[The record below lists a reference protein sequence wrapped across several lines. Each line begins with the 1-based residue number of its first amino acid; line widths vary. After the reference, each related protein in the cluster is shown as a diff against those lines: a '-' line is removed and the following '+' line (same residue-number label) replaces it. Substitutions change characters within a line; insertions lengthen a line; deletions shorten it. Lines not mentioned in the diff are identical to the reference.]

1 MRNGPPRGTHRAPG
15 RASINYRDI
24 ATPMG
29 RGLGSVAIASA
40 VAATGIALDATPQA
54 AAAPVPNQFGALTP
68 ASPTAP
74 VEVPSTVVSYGAR
87 GEAVKQV
94 QEKLVASG
102 ATIQVDGIF
111 GPSTLR
117 AVRSFQSDANLSVDG
132 VVGKNT
138 WSALLDAK
146 APASPAA
153 STTSSEA
160 AASAPAQG
168 AQPLLKWGARS
179 TAVRSLQ
186 EKLNNYGASLQVD
199 GIFGS
204 GTYRAVRSFQG
215 ANGLYV
221 DGVVGKNTWSALDN
235 GKQIVKS
242 TPAPAPEARQAEA
255 PAAPAA
261 ETPRLRRGHVSAHV
275 RTLQEK
281 LNNYGASLRVDGAFG
296 SATYR
301 AVRSF
306 QSANSLTV
314 DGIVGPNT
322 WSALE
327 NGKQIASNTPAP
339 APAPAAQAPAPA
351 PRQEAAPA
359 APAAKQPEDSSIKL
373 GDRGEAVIT
382 VQKLLV
388 KNGVSLRV
396 DGSFGATTES
406 AVKDFQRR
414 EGLTVDGIVGDS
426 TMKRLEHP
434 TTRAEEKSANRGSE
448 RTSAPEGGTNADGL
462 AIVETAKQ
470 YIGVPYLWGGNTPSG
485 FDCSGLVRYVY
496 AKHGISMPRVA
507 AQQVYAGKIIP
518 RSEARPGDLVAFTK
532 NGYGHIGIYAG
543 DGMIIDA
550 AYSGRNVV
558 MRKIWRSPHVFVTYR
573 K

>member
-24 ATPMG
+24 AAPMG

-40 VAATGIALDATPQA
+40 VAATGIALDVTPQA
-54 AAAPVPNQFGALTP
+54 AAAPVPNHFGALTP
-68 ASPTAP
+68 SIPAAP

-102 ATIQVDGIF
+102 ASIQVDGVF

-117 AVRSFQSDANLSVDG
+117 AVRSFQSDANLFVDG

-146 APASPAA
+146 ASPSPAK
-153 STTSSEA
+153 TTSESA
-160 AASAPAQG
+160 VSAPAG
-168 AQPLLKWGARS
+168 DAQPLLKWGARS
-179 TAVRSLQ
+179 SAVRSLQ
-186 EKLNNYGASLQVD
+186 EKLNNHGASLQVD

-204 GTYRAVRSFQG
+204 GTYRAVRSFQS
-215 ANGLYV
+215 ANSLMV
-221 DGVVGKNTWSALDN
+221 DGVVGKNTWSALEN

-306 QSANSLTV
+306 QSANSLMV

-327 NGKQIASNTPAP
+327 NGKQIAASTPAP
-339 APAPAAQAPAPA
+339 APVPAPA
-351 PRQEAAPA
+351 PRQETAPA
-359 APAAKQPEDSSIKL
+359 APSVQQVEDSSVKL

-396 DGSFGATTES
+396 DGAFGATTES

-414 EGLTVDGIVGDS
+414 EGLTVDGIVGDT
-426 TMKRLEHP
+426 TMQRLEKP
-434 TTRAEEKSANRGSE
+434 TKRAEQKSATRGSD
-448 RTSAPEGGTNADGL
+448 RTSAPESGSNADGL

-470 YIGVPYLWGGNTPSG
+470 YIGVPYLWGGNTPNG

>member
-24 ATPMG
+24 AAPMG

-40 VAATGIALDATPQA
+40 VAATGIALDVTPQA
-54 AAAPVPNQFGALTP
+54 AAAPVPNHFGALTP
-68 ASPTAP
+68 AIPAAP

-102 ATIQVDGIF
+102 ASIQVDGVF

-117 AVRSFQSDANLSVDG
+117 AVRSFQSDANLFVDG

-138 WSALLDAK
+138 WSALLDTK
-146 APASPAA
+146 ASPSPAK
-153 STTSSEA
+153 TTSESA
-160 AASAPAQG
+160 VSAPAG
-168 AQPLLKWGARS
+168 DAQPLLKWGARS
-179 TAVRSLQ
+179 SAVRSLQ
-186 EKLNNYGASLQVD
+186 EKLNNHGASLQVD

-204 GTYRAVRSFQG
+204 GTYRAVRSFQSS
-215 ANGLYV
+215 NSLMV
-221 DGVVGKNTWSALDN
+221 DGVVGKNTWSALEN

-242 TPAPAPEARQAEA
+242 TPAPVPEARQAES
-255 PAAPAA
+255 PAA

-281 LNNYGASLRVDGAFG
+281 LNNYGASLYVDGAFG

-306 QSANSLTV
+306 QSANNLMV
-314 DGIVGPNT
+314 DGVVGPNT

-327 NGKQIASNTPAP
+327 NGKQIAASTPAP
-339 APAPAAQAPAPA
+339 APAPA
-351 PRQEAAPA
+351 PRQETAPA
-359 APAAKQPEDSSIKL
+359 SPSVQQMEDSSIKL

-382 VQKLLV
+382 VQELLI
-388 KNGVSLRV
+388 KTGVSLRV
-396 DGSFGATTES
+396 DGSFGPNTES
-406 AVKDFQRR
+406 AIKAFQRR
-414 EGLTVDGIVGDS
+414 EGLRVDGIVGDS
-426 TMKRLEHP
+426 TMKRLKNP
-434 TTRAEEKSANRGSE
+434 TKRAENKSASRGSE
-448 RTSAPEGGTNADGL
+448 RDTAPADDANGL

-470 YIGVPYLWGGNTPSG
+470 YIGVPYLWGGTTPRG
-485 FDCSGLVRYVY
+485 FDCSGLVQYVY
-496 AKHGISMPRVA
+496 AKHGIKTPRVSS
-507 AQQVYAGKIIP
+507 QQVYAGKIIP

-550 AYSGRNVV
+550 PYSGRTVTL
-558 MRKIWRSPHVFVTYR
+558 RKIWRSPHVFVTYR
-573 K
+573 R

>member
-24 ATPMG
+24 AAPMG
-29 RGLGSVAIASA
+29 RGLGSIAIASA
-40 VAATGIALDATPQA
+40 VAATGIALDVTPQA
-54 AAAPVPNQFGALTP
+54 AAAPVPNHFGALTP
-68 ASPTAP
+68 SIPAAP

-102 ATIQVDGIF
+102 ASIQVDGVF

-117 AVRSFQSDANLSVDG
+117 AVRSFQSDANLFVDG

-146 APASPAA
+146 ASPSPAK
-153 STTSSEA
+153 TTSESA
-160 AASAPAQG
+160 VSAPAG
-168 AQPLLKWGARS
+168 DAQPLLKWGARS
-179 TAVRSLQ
+179 SAVRSLQ
-186 EKLNNYGASLQVD
+186 EKLNNHGASLQVD

-204 GTYRAVRSFQG
+204 GTYRAVRSFQS
-215 ANGLYV
+215 ANSLMV
-221 DGVVGKNTWSALDN
+221 DGVVGKNTWSAL
-235 GKQIVKS
+235 
-242 TPAPAPEARQAEA
+242 
-255 PAAPAA
+255 
-261 ETPRLRRGHVSAHV
+261 
-275 RTLQEK
+275 
-281 LNNYGASLRVDGAFG
+281 
-296 SATYR
+296 
-301 AVRSF
+301 
-306 QSANSLTV
+306 
-314 DGIVGPNT
+314 
-322 WSALE
+322 E
-327 NGKQIASNTPAP
+327 NGKQIAASTPAP
-339 APAPAAQAPAPA
+339 APAPAPA
-351 PRQEAAPA
+351 PRQETAPA
-359 APAAKQPEDSSIKL
+359 APSVQQVEDSSVKL

-388 KNGVSLRV
+388 KNGISLRV
-396 DGSFGATTES
+396 DGAFGATTES

-414 EGLTVDGIVGDS
+414 EGLTVDGIVGDT
-426 TMKRLEHP
+426 TMQRLEKP
-434 TTRAEEKSANRGSE
+434 TKRAEQKSATRGSD
-448 RTSAPEGGTNADGL
+448 RTSAPESGSNADGL

-470 YIGVPYLWGGNTPSG
+470 YIGVPYLWGGNTPNG